1 MKTFNPSSVLETLES
16 RLAPAGLVTLNL
28 TAAGALTITGDADH
42 NDFVITESGDQ
53 WTITAL
59 AGGAT
64 DTQFRLN
71 GGAASTSL
79 TFDAPLSVKAIL
91 GAGNDEMILDGIS
104 LPGALNVNTG
114 DGDDILDLTSTA
126 LGGTATV
133 VMGTGGDYFTA
144 GGDLF
149 FGRGL
154 SVNLGNGSN
163 TFEVNA
169 ASLTSNG
176 NISALAGGTVS
187 EGQEFL
193 FKTGV
198 GQVNGAL
205 TLRTT
210 THSFTDFEI
219 GDSLT
224 DSLTVTKA
232 MTLQALGGEDIV
244 TLRGDLNVGGL
255 LALRMGNGANT
266 VITTNLDELSS
277 RGFIYTGGSGVD
289 DFLLEARE
297 VIIEGNFAFSAGSG
311 TNKLDVFTSEY
322 FGASGALTYTGGIGQ
337 DDLVLDGPE
346 VFVGGIVTMNAS
358 SGSNSLGVN
367 AVAASVGGVRY
378 TGGTGTDIVDIG
390 QFEGNSDLI
399 TVRGG
404 VSISTGAG
412 DSEVMVR
419 NGFIE
424 GNLSVITGA
433 GFGYVD
439 TVQFLE
445 SDFLS
450 NVGVSLRG
458 NADSDVIVRDSI
470 FDRNV
475 TVATGNGVDY
485 VQFDT
490 DTAVSSIKSIF
501 HGYVRVLLGN
511 GDDVFLAGHNPVVDT
526 VGNEFKS
533 YIDVDGGAGYDIAYF
548 MNSAAYNNGFDGPL
562 PWTYR
567 VEDYA

>member
-1 MKTFNPSSVLETLES
+1 MKNFTSTSVLETLES

-28 TAAGALTITGDADH
+28 TAAGALTVTGDVDH

-53 WTITAL
+53 WTISTL
-59 AGGAT
+59 TDGAT
-64 DTQFRLN
+64 ATRFSLN
-71 GGAASTSL
+71 GGAEATTL
-79 TFDAPLSVKAIL
+79 TFDAPLSVKAVL
-91 GAGNDEMILDGIS
+91 GAGDDEMILDGVL

-114 DGDDILDLTSTA
+114 DGDDILDLTSTT
-126 LGGTATV
+126 LGGTVTV
-133 VMGTGGDYFTA
+133 LMGNGGDYFTA

-149 FGRGL
+149 FGKGL
-154 SVNLGNGSN
+154 SVNLGNGAN

-169 ASLTSNG
+169 TALTSNG
-176 NISALAGGTVS
+176 NISALSGGTAF
-187 EGQEFL
+187 EKQEFL

-210 THSFTDFEI
+210 TNSFTDFEI
-219 GDSLT
+219 GDSVT

-232 MTLQALGGEDIV
+232 MTVQSLAGSDNV

-255 LALRMGNGANT
+255 LALRVGNGTNT
-266 VITTNLDELSS
+266 VITTNLDELAS
-277 RGFIYTGGSGVD
+277 RGFTYTGGTGTD

-297 VIIEGNFAFSAGSG
+297 VIIEGNFAFSAGAG
-311 TNKLDVFTSEY
+311 TNKLDIFTSEY

-337 DDLVLDGPE
+337 DDLILDGPE
-346 VFVGGIVTMNAS
+346 VYVGGIVTMNAS
-358 SGSNSLGVN
+358 SGTNSFGLN

-378 TGGTGTDIVDIG
+378 TGGTGEDIVDIG
-390 QFEGNSDLI
+390 QFEGDSNLI
-399 TVRGG
+399 TVRGS

-419 NGFIE
+419 NGDIY
-424 GNLSVITGA
+424 GNLSVITTA
-433 GFGYVD
+433 GLGFVD

-445 SDFLS
+445 SDFRG
-450 NVGVSLRG
+450 NVSVSLRG
-458 NADSDVIVRDSI
+458 NADSDVFVRDSI

-490 DTAVSSIKSIF
+490 DTEVSSIYSVF
-501 HGYVRVLLGN
+501 DGYVRVLLGN
-511 GDDVFLAGHNPVVDT
+511 GDDVFLAGANPSVET
-526 VGNEFKS
+526 VGNDFNS

-548 MNSAAYNNGFDGPL
+548 MDSVAYNNAFNGPL

>member
-1 MKTFNPSSVLETLES
+1 MKTFNPISVLETLES

-71 GGAASTSL
+71 GGASSTSL

-104 LPGALNVNTG
+104 LPGVLNVNTG

-133 VMGTGGDYFTA
+133 VMGNGGDYFTA

-149 FGRGL
+149 FGKGL

-169 ASLTSNG
+169 VTLTSNG

-210 THSFTDFEI
+210 TNSFTDFEI

-277 RGFIYTGGSGVD
+277 RGFTYTGGTGDD

-337 DDLVLDGPE
+337 DDLILDGPE

-358 SGSNSLGVN
+358 SGSNSLGIN

-378 TGGTGTDIVDIG
+378 TGGTGTDVVDIG
-390 QFEGNSDLI
+390 QFEGNSDLV

-424 GNLSVITGA
+424 GTLSVITGA
-433 GFGYVD
+433 GAGFVD

>member
-1 MKTFNPSSVLETLES
+1 MKTFNPTSVLETLES

-133 VMGTGGDYFTA
+133 VMGNGGDYFTA
-144 GGDLF
+144 GGELF

-169 ASLTSNG
+169 VTLTSNG

-210 THSFTDFEI
+210 TNSFTDFEI

-244 TLRGDLNVGGL
+244 VLRGDLNVGGL

-266 VITTNLDELSS
+266 LITTNLDQLSS
-277 RGFIYTGGSGVD
+277 RGFIYTGGSGDD

-337 DDLVLDGPE
+337 DDLILDGPE

-358 SGSNSLGVN
+358 SGSNSLGIN

-378 TGGTGTDIVDIG
+378 TGGTGTDVVDIG

-419 NGFIE
+419 NGFIY

-433 GFGYVD
+433 GAGFVD

-490 DTAVSSIKSIF
+490 DTAVSSIYSEF

-511 GDDVFLAGHNPVVDT
+511 GDDVFLAGANPAVET
-526 VGNEFKS
+526 VGNDFNS

-548 MNSAAYNNGFDGPL
+548 MDSVAYNNAFNGPL